1 MKFHH
6 RLRLDSFSK
15 STVIRL
21 FIVFVA
27 LGIGVGIAN
36 GQRIQPS
43 QSDRREEPDP
53 FVNKPIME
61 MRVRAA
67 IRRSDRD
74 YQENL
79 DRAHE
84 VARLGL
90 ELRKSF
96 QVGSNLT
103 ETDQKK
109 VERIEK
115 LTKKIRSAAG
125 GSDGDFTRNVPLNLG
140 EAINLIASAA
150 DELNK
155 NVTATPKLVVSASVI
170 EQANQLLELVRWVRG
185 SDR

>member
-21 FIVFVA
+21 FVVFVV
-27 LGIGVGIAN
+27 LGIGVGIAH
-36 GQRIQPS
+36 GQRMQPS

-53 FVNKPIME
+53 FVNRPIVE

-79 DRAHE
+79 DRAQE
-84 VARLGL
+84 VARLGS

-96 QVGSNLT
+96 QVASTLT

-115 LTKKIRSAAG
+115 LTKKIRGAAG
-125 GSDGDFTRNVPLNLG
+125 GSDGDFTRSVPRDLG

-155 NVTATPKLVVSASVI
+155 NVSSTPKLVVSTSVI
-170 EQANQLLELVRWVRG
+170 ERSNQLLELVRWVRG